1 MHGIRTVFSRLKAEQ
16 CGNIGVTAGLV
27 SPLLIVTLALGVD
40 YGNLT
45 LQQKELQQAADLAAI
60 VAASNLSDP
69 QRAAYEHLAMNG
81 LEMPIAG
88 SNGILTADGMR
99 PLDLAADY
107 PLIATVTPGR
117 YTADPELPVDA
128 RFVSTNTA
136 PDAVKVHIQ
145 RAGNLYFA
153 SAFADPPRVSA
164 VGTAAAHKIAAF
176 SIGTRLASLHDGIL
190 NAVLSGLLGTSVDLD
205 VMDYRALLSSDIEV
219 LGTIDAL
226 AADINMSAATYDD
239 VVKTDITLG
248 SFIHAIIAANR
259 VGAQSLAALKEL
271 EKAANRTSVKL
282 KLSRILDAGPYSQR
296 VIGTA
301 DNLDVTVG
309 LFEVVSAAASA
320 ANGKS
325 QLALDLGLA
334 VPGLAAAKL
343 NVAVGEPPVESS
355 HAAVGG
361 VGTTVR
367 TAQTR
372 LSLELT
378 AGGSGALAGLKVR
391 LPLYLEVAHGEARLA
406 EIHCRGQNGDA
417 DARVEAVPG
426 VVELALGDVDTR
438 AFANFGTK
446 PRATKA
452 KLVSSALVNIEGIAY
467 GNATNLEKK
476 MLTFT
481 PTDIAQKE
489 VKTVATSQTL
499 TTLQF
504 SLLRSLDAD
513 IHIAG
518 LTLGTPKAV
527 AGALSETLANLTI
540 PADLILYNTLLAFG
554 IRIGE
559 ADIRVSYASCRQPVL
574 VQ

>member
-1 MHGIRTVFSRLKAEQ
+1 M
-16 CGNIGVTAGLV
+16 
-27 SPLLIVTLALGVD
+27 
-40 YGNLT
+40 
-45 LQQKELQQAADLAAI
+45 
-60 VAASNLSDP
+60 
-69 QRAAYEHLAMNG
+69 
-81 LEMPIAG
+81 
-88 SNGILTADGMR
+88 
-99 PLDLAADY
+99 
-107 PLIATVTPGR
+107 
-117 YTADPELPVDA
+117 
-128 RFVSTNTA
+128 
-136 PDAVKVHIQ
+136 
-145 RAGNLYFA
+145 
-153 SAFADPPRVSA
+153 
-164 VGTAAAHKIAAF
+164 
-176 SIGTRLASLHDGIL
+176 
-190 NAVLSGLLGTSVDLD
+190 
-205 VMDYRALLSSDIEV
+205 
-219 LGTIDAL
+219 
-226 AADINMSAATYDD
+226 
-239 VVKTDITLG
+239 
-248 SFIHAIIAANR
+248 
-259 VGAQSLAALKEL
+259 
-271 EKAANRTSVKL
+271 KL

-438 AFANFGTK
+438 AFANFGTQ

-513 IHIAG
+513 IHVAG